1 MKIRVTTAFND
12 RQNALTAVPNTV
24 LIRTINA
31 LPKPE
36 PMSGTIGR
44 IYLKKRRNNFL

>member
-1 MKIRVTTAFND
+1 MKIRVTTAFNV
-12 RQNALTAVPNTV
+12 RQNALTAVPNTA
-24 LIRTINA
+24 LMRTINA

-44 IYLKKRRNNFL
+44 IRLKKRQSNSH